1 MNETTNL
8 NQNKTAYSGVK
19 GAFAHIAARKAF
31 PDNEHIACAG
41 FEEAYNAVVNGKCE
55 SAVLPIENSYAGE
68 VGQVIDL
75 ILNGGLVIDG
85 IISCKISQ
93 NLLGIKGAK
102 INDITK
108 VISHSHALAQ
118 CEGYIREHGFEEI
131 LAQNTALAAK
141 EVSEL
146 NDIHSAAIASKE
158 TADLYGLEI
167 LEHNINAMHDNTTR
181 FAILRKNYSGSDNGA
196 GRENFIIMF
205 TVNDEP
211 GALAKAIAVIS
222 EYGFNMKV
230 LRSRPSHQKAWE
242 YYFYVEANGNIDTD
256 EGKSMLKKL
265 SEVCNLV
272 KIAGKFN

>member
-1 MNETTNL
+1 MHKFLIILMSDDSPSFCHYENKMDSHKLLSLDNLKEAIRFSMKENMSIQIILPKHQLPDEYLEQIPPNTVLIASYDSCYANQADALVFQSVKEFNE
-8 NQNKTAYSGVK
+8 Y
-19 GAFAHIAARKAF
+19 F
-31 PDNEHIACAG
+31 PDKEQVC
-41 FEEAYNAVVNGKCE
+41 
-55 SAVLPIENSYAGE
+55 VLLLKHY
-68 VGQVIDL
+68 DL
-75 ILNGGLVIDG
+75 DSLLTI
-85 IISCKISQ
+85 KEQ

-181 FAILRKNYSGSDNGA
+181 FAILRKNY
-196 GRENFIIMF
+196 
-205 TVNDEP
+205 
-211 GALAKAIAVIS
+211 LC
-222 EYGFNMKV
+222 
-230 LRSRPSHQKAWE
+230 L
-242 YYFYVEANGNIDTD
+242 
-256 EGKSMLKKL
+256 
-265 SEVCNLV
+265 
-272 KIAGKFN
+272 

>member
-93 NLLGIKGAK
+93 NLLG
-102 INDITK
+102 
-108 VISHSHALAQ
+108 SHSHALAQ

-181 FAILRKNYSGSDNGA
+181 FAILRKNYSGSGNGA
-196 GRENFIIMF
+196 GRENFILMF

-256 EGKSMLKKL
+256 EGKSMLQKL

>member
-1 MNETTNL
+1 MDLSTQTN
-8 NQNKTAYSGVK
+8 QIKTAYSGVK

-41 FEEAYNAVVNGKCE
+41 FEEAYNSVVDGTCE

-75 ILNGGLVIDG
+75 ILNGDLVVDG

-93 NLLGIKGAK
+93 NLLGVKGAT

-118 CEGYIREHGFEEI
+118 CEGYIRKHGFEEV

-167 LEHNINAMHDNTTR
+167 LESNINAMHDNTTR
-181 FAILRKNYSGSDNGA
+181 FAILRKSYSDYDTING
-196 GRENFIIMF
+196 RSNFILMF
-205 TVNDEP
+205 TVNDET

-256 EGKSMLKKL
+256 AGSEMLEKL